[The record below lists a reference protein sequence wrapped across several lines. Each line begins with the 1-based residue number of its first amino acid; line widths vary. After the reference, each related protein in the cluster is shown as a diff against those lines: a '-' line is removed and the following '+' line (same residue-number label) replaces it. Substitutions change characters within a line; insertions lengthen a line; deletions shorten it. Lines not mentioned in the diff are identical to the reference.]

1 MRNTTGT
8 AWRALGGLLGAV
20 CVLFG
25 SAAGTWADNSF
36 LSTPRVLVNGEW
48 HKYVPGLGGI
58 NAAVTKTA
66 FDMTI
71 SYHDILSADSV
82 PAGDPKRTRALEVE
96 EVIKFWSDALYEQSN
111 GQHMLGT
118 VYIYQ
123 GGKMGNKASVLWA
136 PTSHPSGLPGG
147 YGKPLGNINF
157 GDVFGTNVFVGAAS
171 TATSQANGGYTLGH
185 ESGHFIYALYDEYS
199 ANYAPAHFPRSRDV
213 SPSSPAIMNDQW
225 GAMRDNQVRWLNHS
239 TAGNYKT
246 STDTAQKRV
255 YGKSCWEVLVQDPSL
270 DGPNARPVA
279 VWPQRVQYA
288 FGNPPASP
296 DWYRTAVTPG
306 THLAAAQANLRI
318 VWLSGGMVYQIIIDR
333 SGSMA
338 PTPDPVNPVPSPLDN
353 AKAAA
358 RDLVESMAKETALGV
373 VQFDDGVAQIYPI
386 TFIPSDDVGARAVKD
401 AAKAAIA
408 GISAGG
414 FTAIYDAASTALA
427 NIKTY
432 QGTVSGDL
440 TGACYLLTDG
450 ADNSSSKSRGEVIA
464 EYQAAKIPLV
474 TVGYGSGGAGNA
486 DLLSL
491 AGETGGQFFTS
502 PTTQSELQQVFFAA
516 QGSYSDAVNLGN
528 VKKTIAAGVADQAPF
543 QVDSTMGSVKFF
555 LNWGGTSADLT
566 VTVRNP
572 AGIAVPV
579 TPQISQSGGLADYSA
594 EVKAPTPGLWTVHV
608 QNTAAA
614 SREVSFSAVGQPMAG
629 TGFALTVGL
638 ANGGSAVT
646 PPDPIRL
653 FATVSKGGVP
663 LAHATVVAT
672 LTAPS
677 SATPTPLT
685 LRDDGTGGDAV
696 AGDGTYS
703 ALLAGY
709 EAGTYKIDV
718 MASNPSGTARESF
731 WSYSPSRPGPG
742 DEGLVWNP
750 DGALAGENFQRST
763 SFQVKALGGVTPTV
777 TPTAAPTPTVAPTV
791 GPTATPTVRPTAVPT
806 VIPPTGPGGGGG
818 GGGCSTGTGAL
829 PWALVL
835 LVPFLGMGR
844 RRF

>member
-8 AWRALGGLLGAV
+8 TWRVLGGLLGAV
-20 CVLFG
+20 WVLWG
-25 SAAGTWADNSF
+25 SAGGVWADNAF
-36 LSTPRVLVNGEW
+36 LSTPRVWVNGAW
-48 HKYVPGLGGI
+48 HKYGPSLGGI
-58 NAAVTKTA
+58 NAAVTKTV

-71 SYHDILSADSV
+71 SYHDTLSADSV
-82 PAGDPKRTRALEVE
+82 PPGDPKRTRALEVE

-123 GGKMGNKASVLWA
+123 GGKMGNKASVLWVA
-136 PTSHPSGLPGG
+136 TSHPSGLPGG

-157 GDVFGTNVFVGAAS
+157 GDVFGTNVFVGATS

-185 ESGHFIYALYDEYS
+185 ETGHFVYAMYDEYS

-239 TAGNYKT
+239 TAGNYKA

-255 YGKSCWEVLVQDPSL
+255 YGKSCWEVMLQDPSL

-333 SGSMA
+333 SGSMV
-338 PTPDPVNPVPSPLDN
+338 PDPDPVNPGPSPLDN
-353 AKAAA
+353 AKGAA
-358 RDLVESMAKETALGV
+358 RDLVESMAKETAVGV

-401 AAKAAIA
+401 ATKAAID
-408 GISAGG
+408 GISKGG

-450 ADNSSSKSRGEVIA
+450 DDNSSSKSSAQVIA

-474 TVGYGSGGAGNA
+474 TVGYGSGGAGNPV
-486 DLLSL
+486 LSSL
-491 AGETGGQFFTS
+491 ADETGGQYFTS

-516 QGSYSDAVNLGN
+516 QGSYSDVVNLGN
-528 VKKTIAAGVADQAPF
+528 VKKTIAAGVADQALF
-543 QVDSTMGSVKFF
+543 RVDSTMGSVKFF
-555 LNWGGTSADLT
+555 LNWNGASADLT
-566 VTVRNP
+566 ITVRNP
-572 AGIAVPV
+572 GGIAVPV
-579 TPQISQSGGLADYSA
+579 TPQISQTGGASDYSA

-608 QNTAAA
+608 QNSAAA
-614 SREVSFSAVGQPMAG
+614 PREVSFSAVGQPVEG

-638 ANGGSAVT
+638 ANGGSTVT

-672 LTAPS
+672 ITAPS
-677 SATPTPLT
+677 SSTPTLLT

-703 ALLAGY
+703 ALLASY
-709 EAGTYKIDV
+709 VAGTYKIDV
-718 MASNPSGTARESF
+718 TASNPSGTARESF

-742 DEGLVWNP
+742 DEGLVFNP
-750 DGALAGENFQRST
+750 DGALAGEDFQRST
-763 SFQVKALGGVTPTV
+763 SFQVKASGGVTPTV
-777 TPTAAPTPTVAPTV
+777 TPTAAPTPTVAPTAAPTV
-791 GPTATPTVRPTAVPT
+791 APTAIPTV
-806 VIPPTGPGGGGG
+806 GPGGGGG
-818 GGGCSTGTGAL
+818 GGGCATGMLAF
-829 PWALVL
+829 PWAVVL
-835 LVPFLGMGR
+835 LVPLLGWGR
-844 RRF
+844 KP